1 MAFKNMV
8 ILAVIWCALV
18 VPNAVF
24 YFVNKDAK
32 LKRKIHP
39 WWMWGI
45 GVTMMVASVWLGRAQ
60 MNLPIFLFIIA
71 INAAFSFYYTKAIV
85 FCDTCGKTMFRLYP
99 FQKTAHCSRCAIK
112 DSKEEK

>member
-1 MAFKNMV
+1 MPFKNMV
-8 ILAVIWCALV
+8 FLAVIWCVLV

-32 LKRKIHP
+32 LKRKIHG

-45 GVTMMVASVWLGRAQ
+45 GLVMIVSSLWLGRAQ
-60 MNLPIFLFIIA
+60 MNLLYLFVIIA

-85 FCDTCGKTMFRLYP
+85 FCDTCGKTIFRIYP
-99 FQKTAHCSRCAIK
+99 FQKTVNCSGCADK
-112 DSKEEK
+112 RQ